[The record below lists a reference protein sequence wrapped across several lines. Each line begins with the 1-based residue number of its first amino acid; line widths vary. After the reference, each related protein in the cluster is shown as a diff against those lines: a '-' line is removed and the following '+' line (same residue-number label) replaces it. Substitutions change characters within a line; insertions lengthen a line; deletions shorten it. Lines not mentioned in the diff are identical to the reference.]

1 MADKKNKS
9 EKKDEVQMTF
19 PESSAPKKQS
29 SNRSEKVNDKSLNP
43 RDELTN
49 LGRSIV
55 GDINSGKSPK
65 IEMAVRGLSNVVY
78 DKESKTLS
86 LGDKT
91 AQRFFFNAAHSKKF
105 LQTIEVAAI
114 CKTLLD
120 VQKHAS
126 LRDVF
131 YMAKRTIPNT
141 KINVVDEQKE
151 SDKVI
156 EDLELITGFSRENLN
171 VNANKMGSVAGKVVI
186 EDSGDTIDWSRL
198 GSGGWSIPSNVE
210 KITFKKVDAK
220 FVIYMEKAAVWERL
234 HEDRFWEKQN
244 CIIMSSQGQT
254 TRGIRRLLQR
264 LNSEHHLPILVLTD
278 GDIYGFYIYSVIKF
292 GSIALAHMAEEM
304 AIPDVKF
311 LGVTMD
317 DIVRYDLKR
326 HFIKLTDQ
334 DRSRIKQMQAYDWF
348 VKHKD
353 WQRQFKMMKEFDA
366 KVEIQ
371 SLSSKGISFI
381 SEKYLPEKIKNKE
394 WLD

>member
-1 MADKKNKS
+1 MNTKKKSDENK
-9 EKKDEVQMTF
+9 EVQITF
-19 PESSAPKKQS
+19 PGKEESKASKTRVFKTKNTDA
-29 SNRSEKVNDKSLNP
+29 
-43 RDELTN
+43 RDELIQ
-49 LGRSIV
+49 LGKRIV
-55 GDINSGKSPK
+55 DDIYKGQSPK
-65 IEMAVRGLSNVVY
+65 IELSVRGLSNVMY
-78 DKESKTLS
+78 DKKSKTLQ
-86 LGDKT
+86 LGTKT
-91 AQRFFFNAAHSKKF
+91 AQRFFFNVGHSKKF
-105 LQTIEVAAI
+105 LQTLEVAAI

-120 VQKHAS
+120 VRKHAS

-131 YMAKRTIPNT
+131 YMAKRTIPGT
-141 KINVVDEQKE
+141 KINVVDDQKE
-151 SDKVI
+151 SDKAI
-156 EDLELITGFSRENLN
+156 EDLEIITGFSRENLH
-171 VNANKMGSVAGKVVI
+171 VNANKMGSVAGKVII
-186 EDSGDTIDWSRL
+186 EDSGDIIDWSKL

-210 KITFKKVDAK
+210 KIQFKKVDAK
-220 FVIYMEKAAVWERL
+220 YVIYMEKAAVWERL

-244 CIIMSSQGQT
+244 CIIMASQGQT

-264 LNSEHHLPILVLTD
+264 LNTEHNLPILVLTD

-292 GSIALAHMAEEM
+292 GSISLAHMAEEM

-311 LGVTMD
+311 LGITMD
-317 DIVRYDLKR
+317 DIVKYDLKR

-334 DRSRIKQMQAYDWF
+334 DRARIKQMQNYEWF
-348 VKHKD
+348 AKHKE